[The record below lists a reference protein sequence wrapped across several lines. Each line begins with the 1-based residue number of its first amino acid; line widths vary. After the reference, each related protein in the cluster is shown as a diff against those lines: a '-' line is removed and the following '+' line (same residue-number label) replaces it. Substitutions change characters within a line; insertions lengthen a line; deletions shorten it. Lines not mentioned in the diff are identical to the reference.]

1 MKTIR
6 RCVFE
11 TNSSSTH
18 SICLTTTDD
27 TLPSKFPSELRFE
40 IGEFGWEH
48 AILDS
53 AYDKASYLY
62 TSILAIYPAL
72 QVNNIT
78 AKITDMLWK
87 HEVKATFENPEGIND
102 PDSYGSSYYDI
113 GYGYVDHAGGDDH
126 EDFIKRVTSNDKRLL
141 RYLFDPASYVVTG
154 NDNDGSD
161 VRIYAT
167 YPHEEFYKG
176 N

>member
-6 RCVFE
+6 KCVFE

-40 IGEFGWEH
+40 IGEFGWED
-48 AILDS
+48 AILAN

-72 QVNNIT
+72 QVNDIT

-87 HEVKATFENPEGIND
+87 HEVKATFENPEGMNN
-102 PDSYGSSYYDI
+102 PDSYGVSYYDI
-113 GYGYVDHAGGDDH
+113 GYGYVDHAGEDDH
-126 EDFIKRVTSNDKRLL
+126 EDFVKRVTSNDKRLL
-141 RYLFDPASYVVTG
+141 RYLFDEASYVITG

>member
-6 RCVFE
+6 KCVFE

-27 TLPSKFPSELRFE
+27 TLPSKFPPELNFT

-48 AILDS
+48 AILDTP
-53 AYDKASYLY
+53 YDKASYLY
-62 TSILAIYPAL
+62 TSILAIYPVTKA
-72 QVNNIT
+72 NDIT
-78 AKITDMLWK
+78 AQITDMLFK
-87 HEVKATFENPEGIND
+87 HGVKALFECPEGV
-102 PDSYGSSYYDI
+102 DSANQYGCSYYNI
-113 GYGYVDHAGGDDH
+113 GYGYVDHAGEDDH
-126 EDFIKRVTSNDKRLL
+126 EDFIKRVTSNEKRLL
-141 RYLFDPASYVVTG
+141 RYLFDTASYVVTG